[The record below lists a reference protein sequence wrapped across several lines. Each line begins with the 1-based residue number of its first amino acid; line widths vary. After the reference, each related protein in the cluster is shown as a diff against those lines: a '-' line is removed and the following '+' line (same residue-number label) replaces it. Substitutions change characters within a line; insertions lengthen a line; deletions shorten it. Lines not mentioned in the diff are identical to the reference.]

1 MLETFMW
8 ILAYVVIGCVFT
20 GIANA
25 FCQKEGEEAEGP
37 ELILM
42 VFLWPIIGVFAF
54 AYWTPKMISRVVQKL
69 IYFFRNSEGN

>member
-20 GIANA
+20 GIGDA
-25 FCQKEGEEAEGP
+25 FSRKEGEYAEGP

-42 VFLWPIIGVFAF
+42 VFLWPIIGVLAF
-54 AYWTPKMISRVVQKL
+54 AYWTPKMISRVVQNIISRFKVK
-69 IYFFRNSEGN
+69 

>member
-25 FCQKEGEEAEGP
+25 FCQKED
-37 ELILM
+37 
-42 VFLWPIIGVFAF
+42 V
-54 AYWTPKMISRVVQKL
+54 
-69 IYFFRNSEGN
+69 